1 MIGLV
6 DNINIPPHYPNMNN
20 RPKFLPNP
28 TSWARGFALSIS
40 FWLIVSV
47 LWPNAYYYSYGF
59 NRMYWYTIRNSDFK
73 AIMIFAWLCQI
84 WLFAFYHWG
93 VTKVAEWVEIRR
105 HDQPLAAV
113 STWQHGREGIIAFL
127 TLPAAI
133 LMGIPAIAVFM
144 LPVNSSSGA
153 LIALILGTAIASSYL
168 YYFRFG
174 QLVKNILQPLFIFV
188 INLLKIFELLLVPVI
203 SGSPFFLLTVA
214 TAKIVPQQL
223 LPLTTFCLVV
233 CVFLSGIV
241 GYAALQYW
249 SAHLVNWAAT
259 WWPPES
265 PGYSHLQTRKAWKHN
280 KMATKQSFIRHST
293 SWDLAANDAT
303 HLIYLN
309 CISLILGF
317 FGYLLFGDASEW
329 TQTEEEI
336 LGLVALLAWIA
347 LWYFWGWHREV
358 EIATGKQE
366 AKKRRSTN
374 SNSPPPNRVEKELNQ
389 LKTES
394 GMNRM
399 KTVRRVAQPTPEVP
413 EWYVFRSGEAKGPYT
428 KLQLWEIQ
436 NITARTKVRRGQ
448 AEWVRAG
455 EIPELVPYLT
465 QK

>member
-1 MIGLV
+1 
-6 DNINIPPHYPNMNN
+6 MNN
-20 RPKFLPNP
+20 RPKFLPHP
-28 TSWARGFALSIS
+28 TSWAKGFALSIS

-47 LWPNAYYYSYGF
+47 LSPNAYYYSYGF
-59 NRMYWYTIRNSDFK
+59 NRMYWYSIRNSDFE
-73 AIMIFAWLCQI
+73 AIMVFAWLCQI

-144 LPVNSSSGA
+144 LPVNSSSDA
-153 LIALILGTAIASSYL
+153 LIASILGTAIASSYL

-174 QLVKNILQPLFIFV
+174 QLLKNILQPLWIFV

-203 SGSPFFLLTVA
+203 TGSPFFLLTVA

-233 CVFLSGIV
+233 CIFLSGIV
-241 GYAALQYW
+241 GYATLQYW
-249 SAHLVNWAAT
+249 SAHLVNWATT

-303 HLIYLN
+303 NLIYLN

-317 FGYLLFGDASEW
+317 FGYLLFGNSSEW

-358 EIATGKQE
+358 EIATGKRE

-374 SNSPPPNRVEKELNQ
+374 SNSPPPNRVEQELNQ

-394 GMNRM
+394 GMNRV
-399 KTVRRVAQPTPEVP
+399 KTVRPKPPTPEVP

-455 EIPELVPYLT
+455 EMPELVRYLT